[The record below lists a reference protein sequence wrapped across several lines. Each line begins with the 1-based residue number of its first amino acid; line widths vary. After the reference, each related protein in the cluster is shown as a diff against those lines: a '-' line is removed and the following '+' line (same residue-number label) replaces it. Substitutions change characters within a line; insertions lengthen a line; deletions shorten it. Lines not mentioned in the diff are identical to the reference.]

1 MKEFIVIEIAPLLK
15 EIQRQQEEWKEDV
28 KTELLKFIEE
38 EW

>member
-1 MKEFIVIEIAPLLK
+1 MEVPIVIEIAPLLK

>member
-1 MKEFIVIEIAPLLK
+1 MEVPIVIEIAPLLE
-15 EIQRQQEEWKEDV
+15 EIQRKQEEWKEVV